1 MLSRKR
7 FRGVMKIRTAQI
19 DASVVK
25 AEKPMVEKRKE
36 KKVILK

>member
-1 MLSRKR
+1 
-7 FRGVMKIRTAQI
+7 MKIRTAQI